1 MTEKHVGIVILNYV
15 NWQDTVECLQ
25 SVLDDNYPSRSV
37 IMVDNCSW
45 NESVERVQEWL
56 KARDC
61 PSPFRTEADPVV
73 LADRG
78 SILLIQSRSNRGFA
92 AGNNIGIR
100 AALAVGS
107 DYVLI
112 LNGDTIVCKGCLQA
126 LVEYMES
133 HPACGL
139 ASPKVVFPNGEID
152 RTCARR
158 RPRWPEYFFRLGLG
172 RRLLPGNRWIR
183 SHIYAG
189 EYNFSAPR
197 CVDMVSGACMFFR
210 REALDA
216 VGLLDE
222 NTFLYLEEFILH
234 EKLRKTSYETAIV
247 PAGEIVHKGG
257 GSTMQIA
264 NNFLTGV
271 MHRSLWYYLR
281 KSRRFNVIAAS
292 LLFASVVVAD
302 TLAVWGGAARHAIQS
317 KRRARSNVRRARE

>member
-1 MTEKHVGIVILNYV
+1 MTEKHIGIVILNYIK
-15 NWQDTVECLQ
+15 WQDTIECLQ
-25 SVLDDNYPSRSV
+25 SVLDEDCPSRSV
-37 IMVDNCSW
+37 IVVDNCSG

-56 KARDC
+56 KTRGC
-61 PSPFRTEADPVV
+61 PSPLRTDADAVAPT
-73 LADRG
+73 DRG
-78 SILLIQSRSNRGFA
+78 SILLIQSRSNRGYA

-112 LNGDTIVCKGCLQA
+112 INGDTIVRKGCLQA

-139 ASPKVVFPNGEID
+139 AGPKVVFPNGEIN

-158 RPRWPEYFFRLGLG
+158 RPQWPEYFFRLGLG
-172 RRLLPGNRWIR
+172 RRLLPGNHWIR
-183 SHIYAG
+183 SHIYTG
-189 EYNFSAPR
+189 EYDFSAPR
-197 CVDMVSGACMFFR
+197 CVDVISGSCMLFR

-257 GSTMQIA
+257 GSTKQVA
-264 NNFLTGV
+264 NQFLTGV

-281 KSRRFNVIAAS
+281 ESRRFNVIAAR
-292 LLFASVVVAD
+292 LLFTSVIVAD
-302 TLAVWGGAARHAIQS
+302 TLADWGSA
-317 KRRARSNVRRARE
+317 VRRIMQGK